1 MLTYLQQKYDFPIPQ
16 LDPQD
21 ETLLRIISTQKKI
34 ALAACPVILLI
45 GTAYYFL
52 TNYHAYYFKPKPPC
66 EPSFCEL
73 HQSEKILEGSCYCPE
88 WSNHEKSV
96 T

>member
-1 MLTYLQQKYDFPIPQ
+1 MLAYLQQKYDFPMPHF
-16 LDPQD
+16 DPQD
-21 ETLLRIISTQKKI
+21 ETFLRIVSIQKKV

-52 TNYHAYYFKPKPPC
+52 TSCNAYYSRPKPPC

-73 HQSEKILEGSCYCPE
+73 HQYEKILGESCYCPE
-88 WSNHEKSV
+88 QPTPEKSV